1 MTVSSPLSGPPSDSL
16 WRNSAFIRLWVAQIL
31 SNAGSAI
38 TRVALP
44 LTAVIVL
51 AATPAQMGLLRIA
64 GTLPNLLFGLFAGVY
79 VDRNRRGPILV
90 GADIGRALLLGS
102 IPLAAL
108 LGRLTFTHL
117 VIVIFLSATLTL
129 FFTLGSVSILP
140 SLVKQEQLV
149 EANSRLA
156 FSDSVLGIAGPA
168 AAGWLV
174 QLISAPKAIIV
185 DAISYLLSA
194 ISLRGLRVKEAP
206 PKQTAK
212 EGKIWHEIGEGVREL
227 ARTAE
232 LRTFTVSASIG
243 TLGASLQQTVLM
255 LFLVNSLH
263 LTPTEIGIVFAVGS
277 AGSLIGAALSK
288 QLAQRLGIGLAAS
301 LGNLLWVMSSLIIPM
316 AGLIEMPPLLI
327 IGVGQ
332 ALSGIGATIFGINQM
347 SIRQHL
353 IPSDRFG
360 RATAARRFL
369 IFGLAAAG
377 AALGGYMGTIFG
389 LRPTLFAGAVGF
401 FLGFLLFF
409 FSPVRRIRN
418 LSVR

>member
-1 MTVSSPLSGPPSDSL
+1 MTSSSPLSGPLSDSL
-16 WRNSAFIRLWVAQIL
+16 WQNSAFIRLWVAQIL
-31 SNAGSAI
+31 SKAGSEI

-44 LTAVIVL
+44 LTAVIIL
-51 AATPAQMGLLRIA
+51 AATPAQMAALRIS
-64 GTLPNLLFGLFAGVY
+64 GSLPNLLFGLFAGVF
-79 VDRNRRGPILV
+79 VDRTRRGPILV
-90 GADIGRALLLGS
+90 GADIGRALLLGT

-108 LGRLTFTHL
+108 LGRLTFIHL
-117 VIVIFLSATLTL
+117 VIVVFLSATLTL

-140 SLVKQEQLV
+140 SLVKREQLV

-185 DAISYLLSA
+185 DTVSYLLSA
-194 ISLRGLRVKEAP
+194 LSLRGLRAREAS
-206 PKQTAK
+206 PKQAAK
-212 EGKIWHEIGEGVREL
+212 DGAIWHEIGEGVREL
-227 ARTAE
+227 VRTAE
-232 LRTFTVSASIG
+232 LRAFTVSASIG
-243 TLGASLQQTVLM
+243 AVGATLQQTVLM

-263 LTPTEIGIVFAVGS
+263 LTPAEIGIVFAVGS
-277 AGSLIGAALSK
+277 IGSLIGAALSK
-288 QLAQRLGIGLAAS
+288 QVAQRLGIGLAAT
-301 LGNLLWVMSSLIIPM
+301 LGSLLWAVSSFIIPM
-316 AGLIEMPPLLI
+316 AGLIETPPLII

-353 IPSDRFG
+353 IPTDRFG

-377 AALGGYMGTIFG
+377 AALGGYLGTVFG
-389 LRPTLFAGAVGF
+389 LRSTLFAGAVGF
-401 FLGFLLFF
+401 SLGFLLLFL
-409 FSPVRRIRN
+409 SPVRQIRN
-418 LSVR
+418 LSA